1 MLKKRI
7 FYAVFLFQCDMP
19 FVDFG
24 TVVVGSTLTKQIEM
38 INPGDCS
45 IHYEL
50 DIQQKIEGP
59 YPEEHTRYD
68 PVGESNMTHL
78 LLYANMYSCHETSR
92 RTCCIIVYI
101 MYMLSTYSF
110 NFLRFNHS
118 VFAF

>member
-1 MLKKRI
+1 MRC
-7 FYAVFLFQCDMP
+7 FLFQCDMP

-68 PVGESNMTHL
+68 PVGESSPTHL
-78 LLYANMYSCHETSR
+78 PLCPNM
-92 RTCCIIVYI
+92 
-101 MYMLSTYSF
+101 
-110 NFLRFNHS
+110 
-118 VFAF
+118 

>member
-1 MLKKRI
+1 M

-68 PVGESNMTHL
+68 PVGESSPTHL
-78 LLYANMYSCHETSR
+78 PLCANMYSCHETSR
-92 RTCCIIVYI
+92 RTCCF
-101 MYMLSTYSF
+101 MCT
-110 NFLRFNHS
+110 
-118 VFAF
+118 